1 MIALMI
7 ALSFQTPPQDEK
19 DTSARI
25 YYEYRNSKDGI
36 TFKIDNGRVELTVP
50 DGKTKGGTKLYQ
62 AASLEEFRR
71 LYPEL
76 VKKYDLN
83 SYAPGTMKPE
93 AVEQWWKEFGARWG
107 TDQEERLRGFLDSF
121 PKESTDAYRGLDRW
135 FQEEQQ
141 ALRNLERRY
150 HAEGMPL
157 VQPSEENRGA
167 RLGILVAPVTDA
179 LRAQLNLPPNEGLV
193 AAEVEKGSL
202 AEKSGLKAFDVLLKI
217 SGQTVVADASKFREQ
232 VQSALHAKE
241 FTLELIRGGKKETVT
256 VTSPSPQPKG

>member
-1 MIALMI
+1 MIPLLLALTLQ
-7 ALSFQTPPQDEK
+7 ATPQAEK
-19 DTSARI
+19 DTTTRT
-25 YYEYRNSKDGI
+25 YYEYRNSEDGI
-36 TFKIDNGRVELTVP
+36 AFKVDHGRVELRVP
-50 DGKTKGGTKLYQ
+50 DEKKKGDTKLYQ

-76 VKKYDLN
+76 VKKYDLDQ
-83 SYAPGTMKPE
+83 YVPRAMKPE

-107 TDQEERLRGFLDSF
+107 TDDDQRLRRFLESF

-157 VQPSEENRGA
+157 LQPSEENRGA

-179 LRAQLNLPPNEGLV
+179 LRSQLNLPAHEGLV
-193 AAEVEKGSL
+193 VAEIEKGSL
-202 AEKSGLKAFDVLLKI
+202 AEK
-217 SGQTVVADASKFREQ
+217 
-232 VQSALHAKE
+232 
-241 FTLELIRGGKKETVT
+241 
-256 VTSPSPQPKG
+256 